1 MKTALLITT
10 NDEFKEIEFENSLDF
25 FYKNIGCDLIEIVP
39 LRALEEVSDEFEKLI
54 MVVDE
59 EGLLKDEPKLNIY
72 ASVFYGSMI
81 YGNVIIVN
89 DGGDDFE
96 GMTRE
101 DHDRLATG
109 IAILLN
115 QLERQYHE

>member
-10 NDEFKEIEFENSLDF
+10 DDKFGEIEFDNNLEF

-39 LRALEEVSDEFEKLI
+39 LRALQELAHLGENFI

-59 EGLLKDEPKLNIY
+59 EGLLKDQPKLNIY

-81 YGNVIIVN
+81 YGNAIIVKD
-89 DGGDDFE
+89 DGEDFVGLE
-96 GMTRE
+96 KK
-101 DHDRLATG
+101 DHEELSTA
-109 IAILLN
+109 IAVLLG
-115 QLERQYHE
+115 QLEKQYHN